1 MKFTDFAGNERIVE
15 HFKKA
20 LERKQLGHA
29 YLFSGPAGT
38 GKSTL
43 ARLICKTLLCK
54 KPGPNG
60 PDNECASCHKFDSG
74 NHSDFHYFEP
84 DGLYFKIDLVRQ
96 IIHQASLRPVES
108 QWKTFV
114 LEGAD
119 LMRDEAANA
128 LLKVLEEPPGQAILF
143 LIAQSSEALLPTIRS
158 RCQNFA
164 FQPLQNREIE
174 RVLASS
180 GEFDKKEAQERARYS
195 QGSLGRARSLDPD
208 QYVQVRDKV
217 LAALEAALAPKSYH
231 ILFDA
236 IRAITVERTEMPERF
251 LILEELIRDTL
262 LLQTSPQA
270 QLIHDDARTRI
281 AELSRKIDAGNL
293 RQLYDRLLEAR
304 EAVLKVNANIGLAL
318 QSVLLPAR
326 VNSAPAQPKS

>member
-1 MKFTDFAGNERIVE
+1 TSLESHRRHRCSRLDRRYPKKGERIGNQMVTYRGSEMKFTDFAGNERIVE

-43 ARLICKTLLCK
+43 ARLICKTLWCK
-54 KPGPNG
+54 KPGPTG

-119 LMRDEAANA
+119 LMRDEAA
-128 LLKVLEEPPGQAILF
+128 
-143 LIAQSSEALLPTIRS
+143 
-158 RCQNFA
+158 
-164 FQPLQNREIE
+164 
-174 RVLASS
+174 
-180 GEFDKKEAQERARYS
+180 
-195 QGSLGRARSLDPD
+195 
-208 QYVQVRDKV
+208 
-217 LAALEAALAPKSYH
+217 
-231 ILFDA
+231 
-236 IRAITVERTEMPERF
+236 
-251 LILEELIRDTL
+251 
-262 LLQTSPQA
+262 
-270 QLIHDDARTRI
+270 
-281 AELSRKIDAGNL
+281 
-293 RQLYDRLLEAR
+293 
-304 EAVLKVNANIGLAL
+304 
-318 QSVLLPAR
+318 
-326 VNSAPAQPKS
+326 

>member
-1 MKFTDFAGNERIVE
+1 TDFAGNERIVD

-29 YLFSGPAGT
+29 YLFSGQAGT

-60 PDNECASCHKFDSG
+60 PDNDCPSCHNFDSA
-74 NHSDFHYFEP
+74 NHPDFHYFEA

-217 LAALEAALAPKSYH
+217 LAS
-231 ILFDA
+231 
-236 IRAITVERTEMPERF
+236 
-251 LILEELIRDTL
+251 
-262 LLQTSPQA
+262 
-270 QLIHDDARTRI
+270 
-281 AELSRKIDAGNL
+281 
-293 RQLYDRLLEAR
+293 
-304 EAVLKVNANIGLAL
+304 
-318 QSVLLPAR
+318 
-326 VNSAPAQPKS
+326 